1 MQCRGQEQELAK
13 KLRYNAAMNAPAPTL
28 SDNRA
33 LVEEARLLAISLAE
47 SLAASSMPEQEKAA
61 WAALLPEMRLDQLSR
76 FAVALDSSVAQAAK
90 AEVADVVKKMR
101 TVLEKYAAMQS
112 EADNTF
118 MTGIAK
124 MVEDLRK
131 AERAASE

>member
-1 MQCRGQEQELAK
+1 
-13 KLRYNAAMNAPAPTL
+13 MNAPAPSQ
-28 SDNRA
+28 SDSRA

-47 SLAASSMPEQEKAA
+47 SLAASNMPEQEKAA

-76 FAVALDSSVAQAAK
+76 FAVALDASVAQAAK
-90 AEVADVVKKMR
+90 AEVADVVSKMR
-101 TVLEKYAAMQS
+101 AVLEKYAAMQS

-131 AERAASE
+131 AERAADK

>member
-1 MQCRGQEQELAK
+1 
-13 KLRYNAAMNAPAPTL
+13 MNPSAPSV
-28 SDNRA
+28 SDSRA
-33 LVEEARLLAISLAE
+33 LLEEARELAISLAE

-76 FAVALDSSVAQAAK
+76 FAAALDVSVAQAAK
-90 AEVADVVKKMR
+90 AEVADVVRKMR
-101 TVLEKYAAMQS
+101 TVLEKYAAQQS
-112 EADNTF
+112 EADNEF

-131 AERAASE
+131 AERAAGE